1 MDYFRQR
8 PWLITVIFLN
18 IGSVF
23 AALIY
28 TMLIPFLPMYLMD
41 ELGVGME
48 SVKLWSGLCF
58 AASFLFAGIMAPIWG
73 AMADRYSQKVM
84 VVRAALFLGVTYF
97 LGGLVHSGWELF
109 FVRCLQGF
117 ASGFIPASM
126 AIVSAM
132 VPRKE
137 LGLHMGIMQSA
148 ITAGSILGPF
158 LGGVIAEWTG
168 MRVSF
173 FIGGGTLMAMG
184 LLYIFIV
191 PELPKPE
198 PKPEPVGGEEKNLNW
213 TLLKAPLVFPLLVT
227 SAVLQL
233 AIYCVQPILP
243 LYLGDLRGS
252 MDQIG
257 LVTGTVFS
265 VVGIAGLISAPLW
278 GALGGRWSYRDVL
291 YVSLFTSGLFCLL
304 QVIPDSVEGFTA
316 WRFVAGFCAAGISP
330 ASMALLSTYTDPAHR
345 GRIFG
350 FNFAAQQ
357 AGGFLGPL
365 MGGIVASFFPLGA
378 VLLLSGVVFILNAL
392 YLMAVWPKDLKDFK
406 ADTER
411 HLSSTSSDSR

>member
-8 PWLITVIFLN
+8 PWLVTVIFLN
-18 IGSVF
+18 IGSIF

-41 ELGVGME
+41 ELGVGMD

-84 VVRAALFLGVTYF
+84 VVRAAIFLGVTYF
-97 LGGLVHSGWELF
+97 LGGIVHSGWELF
-109 FVRCLQGF
+109 LVRCLQGF

-132 VPRKE
+132 VPKRE
-137 LGLHMGIMQSA
+137 LGLHMGFMQSA

-158 LGGVIAEWTG
+158 LGGVIAEWMG

-173 FIGGGTLMAMG
+173 YIGGITLMAMG
-184 LLYIFIV
+184 ILYIFIV
-191 PELPKPE
+191 PELPKPK
-198 PKPEPVGGEEKNLNW
+198 PKLVPETIEGKGKKSLNW
-213 TLLKAPLVFPLLVT
+213 ALLREPLVLPLLVT

-252 MDQIG
+252 MEQIG

-278 GALGGRWSYRDVL
+278 GAMGGRSSYRNVL
-291 YVSLFTSGLFCLL
+291 YWSLFTSGLFCLL

-330 ASMALLSTYTDPAHR
+330 ATMALLSTHTDPAHR
-345 GRIFG
+345 GRLFG
-350 FNFAAQQ
+350 LNFAAQQ

-365 MGGIVASFFPLGA
+365 MGGLIASVMPLSA
-378 VLLLSGVVFILNAL
+378 VLLFSGLVFIFNAL
-392 YLMAVWPKDLKDFK
+392 YLMAVWPKDMDALKATAKRKLPGHD
-406 ADTER
+406 
-411 HLSSTSSDSR
+411 L